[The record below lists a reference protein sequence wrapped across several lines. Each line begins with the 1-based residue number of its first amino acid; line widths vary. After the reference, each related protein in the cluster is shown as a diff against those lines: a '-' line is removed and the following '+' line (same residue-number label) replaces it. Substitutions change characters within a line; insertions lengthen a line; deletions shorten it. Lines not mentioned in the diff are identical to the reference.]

1 MRSLRMKMVMIMVIL
16 ILALMLTTGAF
27 LMSGVGNFYVS
38 QFYEQMEGTFTPE
51 FIAQLQRLSAED
63 NAPAQM
69 KELLMAQAGLGI
81 DITGRNVYI
90 LDQTGSVL
98 DSSNQRTTVV
108 MTQNILSAMN
118 GEVGQSSSVTNDY
131 MDLAVPVE
139 SDGAQYI
146 AYIRDNR
153 ATVDALT
160 SELLIIILRALA
172 LGLVICVIL
181 SFLLSQILITP
192 IRALTVGTKRVA
204 AGDFANRVTVD
215 SRDEIGDLTRNFNH
229 MAKVL
234 QDTISEAENE
244 IVLEDLIERHNAVI
258 TLTHAGY
265 IKRQPEDTYSA
276 QRRGGKGIIGMAT
289 KEEDYIERVVVAD
302 SHSYILFFTTRGRV
316 HAVKAYRIPEAGRT
330 AKGSNIVNL
339 LEGLEPEEAISA
351 MLSVKGLETG
361 EGLENQYIVMV
372 TKRGVIKRT
381 ALAEF
386 VMQRRGG
393 KIALSLDDD
402 DELVFAA
409 LTHGNSDVMI
419 AMRDGKAVRFRED
432 TVREM
437 GRTAR
442 GVKGVSLAEGD
453 SVAGACIVEND
464 PDWMAAHQLLTIT
477 EKGFGKRTDPSLFET
492 RGRGTKGMICHNI
505 TERTGRLC
513 GIAVVDD
520 DCDIL
525 LITDD
530 GTMIR
535 TPADGI
541 STFGR
546 AASGVIVMRVAE
558 GSSIAN
564 FAVTGKAKEE
574 EADADTETDTDTE
587 EADTEIVEAE
597 ASNDND
603 TDTEE

>member
-90 LDQTGSVL
+90 LDQNGSVL

-118 GEVGQSSSVTNDY
+118 GSVGQSSSVTNNY

-204 AGDFANRVTVD
+204 AGDFANCVTVD
-215 SRDEIGDLTRNFNH
+215 SRDEIGDLTQNFNH

-244 IVLEDLIERHNAVI
+244 RNKLSTLFLHMTDGVVAFNTSGTVIHYNPAATQMLAQNLSGQTTFDEIFSKEAELDTLLTLRRPQYIETQKTVGERELELFMAPFSSDHAQGGVLVVIHDVTEQRRSEQLKREFVANVSHELRTPLTNIKSYAETIVDTGDEPAAGTARKLHERHHQRGRPHDPHRAGSA
-258 TLTHAGY
+258 HAQQDRL
-265 IKRQPEDTYSA
+265 RQDGDEYLPLPVPQSRAECLRRGEAECRTEPPPHHDAHLRGGHSRR
-276 QRRGGKGIIGMAT
+276 QRRPGAH
-289 KEEDYIERVVVAD
+289 R
-302 SHSYILFFTTRGRV
+302 
-316 HAVKAYRIPEAGRT
+316 AGHHKHR
-330 AKGSNIVNL
+330 L
-339 LEGLEPEEAISA
+339 
-351 MLSVKGLETG
+351 
-361 EGLENQYIVMV
+361 
-372 TKRGVIKRT
+372 
-381 ALAEF
+381 
-386 VMQRRGG
+386 QRRQ
-393 KIALSLDDD
+393 
-402 DELVFAA
+402 VY
-409 LTHGNSDVMI
+409 
-419 AMRDGKAVRFRED
+419 
-432 TVREM
+432 
-437 GRTAR
+437 AR
-442 GVKGVSLAEGD
+442 WRQ
-453 SVAGACIVEND
+453 N
-464 PDWMAAHQLLTIT
+464 
-477 EKGFGKRTDPSLFET
+477 
-492 RGRGTKGMICHNI
+492 
-505 TERTGRLC
+505 
-513 GIAVVDD
+513 
-520 DCDIL
+520 
-525 LITDD
+525 
-530 GTMIR
+530 
-535 TPADGI
+535 
-541 STFGR
+541 
-546 AASGVIVMRVAE
+546 
-558 GSSIAN
+558 
-564 FAVTGKAKEE
+564 
-574 EADADTETDTDTE
+574 
-587 EADTEIVEAE
+587 
-597 ASNDND
+597 
-603 TDTEE
+603 